1 MACSRIRVALIQYIV
16 KAKKSDNLAT
26 ARIKVE
32 QAAANG
38 AKIVCLP
45 ECFGFPFGVQYF
57 SVNAEPIP
65 GDTSAML
72 SETAK
77 KHGVYLVGG
86 SMAEVEG
93 GKLYNTCLV
102 YGPDGSL
109 IAKHR
114 KVHLFDVDIPGKM
127 TFQESASF
135 AAGNAL
141 TTFDTPGLK
150 VGLGICYDL
159 RFAPMAQIYAQRG
172 CKLLVYPSAFSIPTG
187 SMHWELLQGIRA
199 VDNQILSWEWAL
211 FHDLIVLFPIKVYVA
226 TTSPATDRRAPV
238 PAWGHTMMVDPM
250 GKVVASAG
258 HEEGT
263 VIADV
268 DLDYLQAVRNQ
279 IPVTRQMRSDLY
291 SVVSRK
297 S

>member
-1 MACSRIRVALIQYIV
+1 MACSKIRVALIQYIV

-57 SVNAEPIP
+57 SVNAEPVP

-72 SETAK
+72 AETAK

-187 SMHWELLQGIRA
+187 SMHWELLQRIRA
-199 VDNQILSWEWAL
+199 VDNQ
-211 FHDLIVLFPIKVYVA
+211 VYVA